1 MLNATLAMM
10 SESTSPLANSP
21 EGKRALFWLEFK
33 AAALRRQNG
42 RFIAKNEKRLEKR
55 LKRSLDAQKKYIIE
69 ELKKLPEFN
78 QKGMRIIERKGLLD
92 GLKRL
97 LGLMPKKDTMV
108 DDMETYAAIV
118 MLRGAATTIK
128 NFKLAGMGIS
138 FTLRNE
144 GAVRYMQALRTLHL
158 SDYMGSISKTTK
170 DEIIGAVTDSVMN
183 GSTYQEVAGMIEK
196 MGEEGVFSA
205 ARAQRIATNEIAK
218 AYAFG
223 NNEPLK
229 EYKERTGREVWKSWI
244 AEADPCPICLAN
256 AGEGWIKFDQS
267 FSSGDGTDPAHPNCR
282 CAIAYRFDDGT
293 GSEND

>member
-1 MLNATLAMM
+1 MM
-10 SESTSPLANSP
+10 SENTSPMANSP

-42 RFIAKNEKRLEKR
+42 RFRVKNEKRLEKR
-55 LKRSLDAQKKYIIE
+55 LKRSLDAQKKYVIE
-69 ELKKLPEFN
+69 ELKKLPELN
-78 QKGMRIIERKGLLD
+78 QKGMRIIEKKGLLD
-92 GLKRL
+92 SLKRL
-97 LGLMPKKDTMV
+97 LGLMPKQEDMV
-108 DDMETYAAIV
+108 DDMEKYAGIV
-118 MLRGAATTIK
+118 MLRGAASAIK
-128 NFKLAGMGIS
+128 DFKLAAMGIS

-196 MGEEGVFSA
+196 MGDEGVFSA
-205 ARAQRIATNEIAK
+205 ARAQRIAVNEVAK

-229 EYKERTGREVWKSWI
+229 EYKERTGKEVFKSWI
-244 AEADPCPICLAN
+244 AEADPCDICIKN
-256 AGEGWIKFDQS
+256 AGQGWITLNQS
-267 FSSGDGTDPAHPNCR
+267 FSSGDDTDPAHPNCR
-282 CAIAYRFDDGT
+282 CAIAYRVDDG
-293 GSEND
+293 SESN